1 MGFYLSGPEARKASV
16 GLGHRRLSI
25 IDLSPNGRQ
34 PMANEEGD
42 LWMVFN
48 GEIYNF
54 RELRSEL
61 EGKGHRFSSM
71 TDSEVILHAYEEFG
85 RECVERLNG
94 MFAFAL
100 WDERAQRLFLARD
113 RVGKKPLLYSWD
125 GRRLLFASEF
135 QGLLASNEV
144 AREPDHFAL
153 DLFLRYGVVPAPM
166 TAFSGVNKL
175 KPGHCAEVSSE
186 GFEERPY
193 WRLSFR
199 DKRQVGESDVLE
211 ELRPLLEDAVKI
223 RLVSDVPLGAFLSG
237 GVDSSAVVALMSR
250 AGESEVKTFSI
261 GFPVEAYNE
270 LPYARIVAERYGTSH
285 KEFVVEPD
293 ALEVLPL
300 LVRNYGEPYADSSA
314 LPSYYLARVT
324 RQHVTVA
331 LNGDG
336 GDECFGG
343 YERQWANALADR
355 LGWIPR
361 PMLKGLASVLPD
373 SVDPKNRWR
382 RMRRFLA
389 VASESPLKRYRH
401 WLGIFHEPLLERL
414 YSPDFQASVCAN
426 ADEDP
431 FESAFRE
438 VKDLDP
444 IDQAIALDTTFYLP
458 HDLLV
463 KMDIASMANSLEV
476 RSPFLDYRLLEFCA
490 RLPGPMKIR
499 RGRLKHLLKE
509 TMRAELPSAV
519 LDRPKQGFGVP
530 LGHWF
535 RGELEPFLR
544 ELLLSPRA
552 LDRGLFRAEAIRQ
565 MVENHVQKTQDY
577 AFHLWSLMMLEIW
590 FQTYIDEPAP
600 AMSTMGRGGPRT

>member
-1 MGFYLSGPEARKASV
+1 MGLYLSEPEARQASV

-34 PMANEEGD
+34 PMTNESGD
-42 LWMVFN
+42 IWMVFN

-54 RELRSEL
+54 PELRSEL

-71 TDSEVILHAYEEFG
+71 TDSEVILHAYEEYG
-85 RECVERLNG
+85 RDCVTRLNG

-100 WDERAQRLFLARD
+100 WDERAQRLLLARD

-135 QGLLASNEV
+135 QGLLASNEIP
-144 AREPDHFAL
+144 REPDTYAL
-153 DLFLRYGVVPAPM
+153 DLFLRYGVVPAPL

-175 KPGHCAEVSSE
+175 RPGHFIEASGGS
-186 GFEERPY
+186 FEERPY
-193 WRLSFR
+193 WKLSFR
-199 DKRQVGESDVLE
+199 EKLRVGESEALE
-211 ELRPLLEDAVKI
+211 ELRPLIEDAVKI

-250 AGESEVKTFSI
+250 AGEREVKTFSI

-270 LPYARIVAERYGTSH
+270 LPFARMVAERCGTSH

-300 LVRNYGEPYADSSA
+300 LVRHYGEPYADSSA

-343 YERQWANALADR
+343 YERQWANSLADR
-355 LGWIPR
+355 MGWIPQ
-361 PMLKGLASVLPD
+361 PMLRGLVKVLPD

-389 VASESPLKRYRH
+389 VASQSPLARYRH

-414 YSPDFQASVCAN
+414 CSGDFRASVAAN

-431 FESAFRE
+431 FEQAFGE
-438 VKDLDP
+438 VEELDP
-444 IDQAIALDTTFYLP
+444 VDQAIALDTAFYLP

-509 TMRAELPSAV
+509 SMRAELPSAV

-530 LGHWF
+530 LGPWF

-552 LDRGLFRAEAIRQ
+552 LGRGLFRPESIRLL
-565 MVENHVQKTQDY
+565 VDSHVQKTHDH
-577 AFHLWSLMMLEIW
+577 AFRLWSLLMLELW
-590 FQTYIDEPAP
+590 FQTYIDEPSAT
-600 AMSTMGRGGPRT
+600 AGAVSEGGH